1 VNIFVCLFVSWCL
14 TPLSTICQLN
24 LGGRYY
30 WWRKPEYLEKI
41 TDLPQVCFS
50 GVVEWG
56 RRGRD
61 RMVVGLKTT
70 YAISGYHHYHCEF
83 AFH

>member
-1 VNIFVCLFVSWCL
+1 MLFFRIL
-14 TPLSTICQLN
+14 IKFFFLN
-24 LGGRYY
+24 
-30 WWRKPEYLEKI
+30 W
-41 TDLPQVCFS
+41 CFS

-56 RRGRD
+56 RRGCD